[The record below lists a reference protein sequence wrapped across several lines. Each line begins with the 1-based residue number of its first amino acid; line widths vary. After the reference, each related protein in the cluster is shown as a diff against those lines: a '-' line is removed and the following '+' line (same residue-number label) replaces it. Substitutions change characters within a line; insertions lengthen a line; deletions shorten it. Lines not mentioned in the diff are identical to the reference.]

1 MKTGY
6 GKNGRK
12 DFFTKWLTFTI
23 LLTLIVSL
31 YSYSSE
37 KPPKRIVSLSPSIT
51 EILYGI
57 GALNYIVG
65 VTIYSD
71 FPEEVKNLPKVGGW
85 IDPNIEAILLLKPD
99 LVIMTVEQDRIFGN
113 KIRELGLDTLSVDG
127 NRSIEDIIT
136 AIEKIGM
143 ALNKSLEAKKLIED
157 IITGIERVRRKTKN
171 LTPKRV
177 LFVIGRNPNTLEDI
191 YVIGKPSFINDMITI
206 AGGRNVVENN
216 GLAIKI
222 SKEAIVDLNPDVVIE
237 VNHSGTKSEEFKKA
251 WSQLKEISAV
261 RNGEVYTVSSS
272 VLLHP
277 SQRIIE
283 GIRILTE
290 LLHPEVFKT
299 NGENT

>member
-1 MKTGY
+1 MKTGHQ
-6 GKNGRK
+6 KKGRK
-12 DFFTKWLTFTI
+12 VFFTKWLTFTI

-31 YSYSSE
+31 HSYSLE

-57 GALNYIVG
+57 GAFNYIVG

-85 IDPNIEAILLLKPD
+85 INPNIEAILLLKPD

-113 KIRELGLDTLSVDG
+113 KIRGLGLDTLSVDG

-157 IITGIERVRRKTKN
+157 IIMGIEEVKRKTKN

-191 YVIGKPSFINDMITI
+191 YAIGKPSFVNDMITI

-237 VNHSGTKSEEFKKA
+237 VNHSGTKSDEFKKA

-261 RNGEVYTVSSS
+261 RNGKVYTVSSS
-272 VLLHP
+272 ALLHP

-299 NGENT
+299 HGENT